1 MVIVPPDPYPTE
13 YRCNSDEFS
22 PTVRRIPFITRIGI
36 GPEGSDMEV
45 VKIRLPNAD
54 YVADLLR
61 AVTAVIEEGTFR
73 ATQDGMRLVAMDPAH
88 ISLVDFELRADA
100 AEEFKVVKD
109 TEITINVEE
118 LVKLLRRAKKTDA
131 LILSYDDELRRLN
144 ITLSDLRGGKER
156 VFTLN
161 TLEPMGGTM
170 NPPSLSF
177 DATARLEAE
186 SFHEAIE
193 DSKAIADSVKIT
205 IKPEMV
211 VVTAK
216 GETKSAQHRFVT
228 GGPAVRE
235 IDAKSEA
242 SASFSIV
249 YLEKIVKPGKALSED
264 VEIRLSTNR
273 PIKLSFPINF
283 GRLEYLVA
291 PRMD

>member
-1 MVIVPPDPYPTE
+1 ME
-13 YRCNSDEFS
+13 SE
-22 PTVRRIPFITRIGI
+22 
-36 GPEGSDMEV
+36 MEV
-45 VKIRLPNAD
+45 VKIRWPNAD
-54 YVADLLR
+54 YVTGLLR
-61 AVTAVIEEGTFR
+61 AVTAVVEEGTFR
-73 ATQDGMRLVAMDPAH
+73 ATAEGIRLVAMDPAH

-100 AEEFKVVKD
+100 AEEFKVARD

-131 LILSYDDELRRLN
+131 LILGYDDELRRLN
-144 ITLSDLRGGKER
+144 VNLSDLRGGKER

-170 NPPSLSF
+170 NPPTLSF

-186 SFHEAIE
+186 SFYEAIE
-193 DSKAIADSVKIT
+193 DSKDIADSVKIV
-205 IKPEMV
+205 IRPETV

-216 GETKSAQHRFVT
+216 GETKSAQHRFVA

-235 IDAKSEA
+235 IQAKSEV
-242 SASFSIV
+242 SASFSVV
-249 YLEKIVKPGKALSED
+249 YLEKIVRPGKTVAED

-273 PIKLSFPINF
+273 PIKISFPITF